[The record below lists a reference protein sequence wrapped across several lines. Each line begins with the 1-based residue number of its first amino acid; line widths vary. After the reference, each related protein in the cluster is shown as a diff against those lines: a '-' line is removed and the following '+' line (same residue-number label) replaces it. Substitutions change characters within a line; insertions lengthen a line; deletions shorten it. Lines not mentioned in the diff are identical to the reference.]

1 MPNANNLP
9 SSERSGTRSGQS
21 LLPKDHR
28 GIETTGE
35 LRRFLSYIAGAVSR
49 GEMKV
54 PEAVV
59 AVKACEQINASLY
72 SEIKSAAIQAEAGKV
87 APPLGTL
94 RIVDTE

>member
-1 MPNANNLP
+1 MPNANSSALQERSEK
-9 SSERSGTRSGQS
+9 SSELS
-21 LLPKDHR
+21 LPKTHR

-59 AVKACEQINASLY
+59 AVKACEQINTSLY
-72 SEIKSAAIQAEAGKV
+72 SEIKSAAIAAEAGR
-87 APPLGTL
+87 ASPPLGSL
-94 RIVDTE
+94 RIADSE